1 MLLLSVFINSQLN
14 LMHLDIIRRLQLI
27 MVSFASTNYKTK
39 VHNYLFYSTNK
50 IVYQNINEQ
59 NYYLGIR
66 KHLFND

>member
-1 MLLLSVFINSQLN
+1 
-14 LMHLDIIRRLQLI
+14 

-50 IVYQNINEQ
+50 IVYQNINEE
-59 NYYLGIR
+59 NYYLGIRIR